1 MEILSADLLDL
12 RKQRSLSRQMVA
24 DAIHISVRTYQ
35 RYENNER
42 EPTAPVLVALAD
54 FYGVSID
61 YLTGRKGLCE

>member
-1 MEILSADLLDL
+1 MEILSANLLDL

-54 FYGVSID
+54 LSID